1 MSQRSSL
8 AAMARGSNGRRL
20 KRAAAAAAAAAATPS
35 AAPARPPAGDEFPVT
50 VYRLVRGGPGPE
62 KRRGGAA
69 EVRWERYRPSLSA
82 AGGAP
87 VTAVPREGCVE
98 VRAMRLRIR
107 LFGTSRPPAPPAGTG
122 TGTGTG
128 TYKPPPAVPAD
139 ATSSSALVVR
149 RSASLLLS
157 SRLYLGAVVLR
168 FRSVADCLGFS
179 DLLMERN
186 AGLALRGGGSGGDLR
201 AWEGAG
207 GACGADPRRSR
218 PDAAS
223 HLVRLLQ
230 DPAFLDLVDRVERT
244 VVDGVEGGE
253 DLLRAMALPGAASAA
268 ADAASSVSLVAM
280 AAGGG

>member
-20 KRAAAAAAAAAATPS
+20 KRAAAAAAAATPS

-107 LFGTSRPPAPPAGTG
+107 LFGTSRPPAPPAGAGTRTG
-122 TGTGTG
+122 TA

>member
-20 KRAAAAAAAAAATPS
+20 KGAAAAAATPS